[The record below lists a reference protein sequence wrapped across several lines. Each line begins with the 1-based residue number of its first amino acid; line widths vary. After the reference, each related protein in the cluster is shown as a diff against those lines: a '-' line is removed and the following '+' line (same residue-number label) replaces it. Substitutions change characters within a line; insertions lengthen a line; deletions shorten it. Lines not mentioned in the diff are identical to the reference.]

1 MYKNSKI
8 YKIVNDI
15 EPMTYYGSTTNFDQR
30 VKEKNIEVKQGNDF
44 LNDFTKESL
53 IKALNTIADADK
65 KSPGSTKF
73 NDLQIMQGDMNT
85 DVA

>member
-1 MYKNSKI
+1 MKSGEQFDEK
-8 YKIVNDI
+8 
-15 EPMTYYGSTTNFDQR
+15 SFDQR
-30 VKEKNIEVKQGNDF
+30 VKEKKIGVKYGNDF